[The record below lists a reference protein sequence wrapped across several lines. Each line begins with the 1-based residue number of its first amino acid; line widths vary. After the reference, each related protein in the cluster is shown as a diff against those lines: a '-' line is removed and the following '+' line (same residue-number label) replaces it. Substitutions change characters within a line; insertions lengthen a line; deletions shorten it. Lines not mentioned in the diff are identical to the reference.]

1 MVKKETQRELFFF
14 KIVSAKLLKLKWT
27 LQERPEKF
35 ISIDKFLLSWTGSEV
50 EVYTYIHYTYVVT
63 DW

>member
-35 ISIDKFLLSWTGSEV
+35 IPIDKFLLSWTGSEV
-50 EVYTYIHYTYVVT
+50 EVYTYIIRM
-63 DW
+63 W

>member
-50 EVYTYIHYTYVVT
+50 EVYTIHNTYAVT
-63 DW
+63 DC

>member
-50 EVYTYIHYTYVVT
+50 EVYTYTIQTINM
-63 DW
+63 W